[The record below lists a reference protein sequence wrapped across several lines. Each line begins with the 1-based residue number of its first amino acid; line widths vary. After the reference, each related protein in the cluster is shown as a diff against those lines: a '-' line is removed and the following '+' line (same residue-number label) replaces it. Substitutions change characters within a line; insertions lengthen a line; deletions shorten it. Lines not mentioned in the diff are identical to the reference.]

1 MVPYRQRVQAYLTK
15 SVDSLFRTIQFSNGV
30 VRAMDKV
37 VLSDLKDVSNTAPGD
52 GDVLEW
58 SAAQGKW
65 VPGPGGGGVI
75 PTLQQVMDQGAAYS
89 GTNNFTIKTAPSTGT
104 DFAMV
109 ATYGNKEIVV
119 TSKDGTR
126 ESELNL
132 QGNSAFI
139 SRSIPSTTNP
149 NARQKKM
156 KIELVMVD

>member
-65 VPGPGGGGVI
+65 VPGPGGS
-75 PTLQQVMDQGAAYS
+75 Y
-89 GTNNFTIKTAPSTGT
+89 
-104 DFAMV
+104 
-109 ATYGNKEIVV
+109 
-119 TSKDGTR
+119 
-126 ESELNL
+126 
-132 QGNSAFI
+132 
-139 SRSIPSTTNP
+139 
-149 NARQKKM
+149 
-156 KIELVMVD
+156 